1 MNWFRIKINK
11 RGVINVYLFNIEKC
25 FILMVKDYK
34 LKDWLDVYGK
44 LELLIL
50 FFFVLFNN
58 WKIGVFKLKED
69 FLRYKKD
76 VVVC

>member
-44 LELLIL
+44 LELLI
-50 FFFVLFNN
+50 FFLYYLIIE
-58 WKIGVFKLKED
+58 KIGVFKLKED

-76 VVVC
+76 VVMC